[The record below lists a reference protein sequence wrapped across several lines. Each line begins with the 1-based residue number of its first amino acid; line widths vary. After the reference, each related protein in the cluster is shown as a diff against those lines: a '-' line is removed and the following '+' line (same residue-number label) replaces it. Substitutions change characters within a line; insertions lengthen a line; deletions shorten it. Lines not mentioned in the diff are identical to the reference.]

1 MSALAQRGRDVESAA
16 QQATGRAVGYGA
28 PAVPSRR
35 PIFTS
40 QQVPSVPQSNNSR
53 IRAKDTSR
61 AEARRRHRE
70 QHRSSEAVVEAVAP
84 AAETS
89 APARSGFQ
97 MPDVRADIKALPQVF
112 RNPWVWLPFLMLVIS
127 FVLAI
132 LLVEDVLPEGVAY
145 DVASLYVGL
154 TLPPTALFVFF
165 IGGFLAT
172 RASYLVGGIL
182 GAFDALLL
190 TILNVLMPAVA
201 DDPDLTR
208 AGLTAGQAQ
217 GTAFG
222 LSAMAQLWGIAIL
235 VGVLAAA
242 FAAWYRR
249 FLRQSQERAK
259 VNRAAREQE
268 QARKAKEQARV
279 DKQSA
284 RDVKRTTK

>member
-1 MSALAQRGRDVESAA
+1 M
-16 QQATGRAVGYGA
+16 
-28 PAVPSRR
+28 
-35 PIFTS
+35 
-40 QQVPSVPQSNNSR
+40 PQSNNSR

-61 AEARRRHRE
+61 AEARRRHRD
-70 QHRSSEAVVEAVAP
+70 QHRSSEDVGEVSTPEAATP
-84 AAETS
+84 

-97 MPDVRADIKALPQVF
+97 MPDVRADIGALPQVF
-112 RNPWVWLPFLMLVIS
+112 RNPWVWLPFLMLVVS

-132 LLVEDVLPEGVAY
+132 LLVEGVLPEGVVY

-190 TILNVLMPAVA
+190 TILNVVLPAVA
-201 DDPDLTR
+201 DDPALTR
-208 AGLTAGQAQ
+208 AGLTAGQAE
-217 GTAFG
+217 GAAFSITA
-222 LSAMAQLWGIAIL
+222 MVQLWGMAIL

-284 RDVKRTTK
+284 RDAKHTSK

>member
-1 MSALAQRGRDVESAA
+1 
-16 QQATGRAVGYGA
+16 
-28 PAVPSRR
+28 
-35 PIFTS
+35 
-40 QQVPSVPQSNNSR
+40 
-53 IRAKDTSR
+53 
-61 AEARRRHRE
+61 
-70 QHRSSEAVVEAVAP
+70 
-84 AAETS
+84 
-89 APARSGFQ
+89 
-97 MPDVRADIKALPQVF
+97 
-112 RNPWVWLPFLMLVIS
+112 MLVVS
-127 FVLAI
+127 FVLAV
-132 LLVEDVLPEGVAY
+132 LLVEGVLPKGVVY

-190 TILNVLMPAVA
+190 TILNVLLPAVA
-201 DDPDLTR
+201 DDPALTR
-208 AGLTAGQAQ
+208 AGLTAGQEQ
-217 GTAFG
+217 GAAFG

-284 RDVKRTTK
+284 RDAKRATK